1 LQKFVTLS
9 LKALFLFLSFTTL
22 SYAQITQSV
31 EGKKQPLWEGG
42 VAMVGALVPAYPAS
56 EDTNFFALPFPAFF
70 YRGDVLRAD
79 EEGGMRGR
87 FFKSSNLEVNL
98 SIGGSLPANSK
109 DVAIRQGMPDL
120 KTMVEVGPGILS
132 TLWKK
137 KGDFNAKL
145 GLNIPVRT
153 ALTVDFFEAKER
165 GIVFNPLLYL
175 ITENLFADGL
185 LSFTGLSTV
194 FASHKFQKVFYQV
207 DQQFAQPGR
216 AAYGA
221 NSGYLGTTLSQG
233 FARTLFKDTRAFI
246 GGSYNYYKGSSNEN
260 SPLFRRKENF
270 SVAIGLVWW
279 FYESSTLEN
288 N

>member
-1 LQKFVTLS
+1 LQKALS
-9 LKALFLFLSFTTL
+9 LLLLLAVSFNPK
-22 SYAQITQSV
+22 AQITQSV
-31 EGKKQPLWEGG
+31 EGRQLPLWEGG
-42 VAMVGALVPAYPAS
+42 VALVGALVPAYPAS

-109 DVAIRQGMPDL
+109 DVAIRKGMPDL

-132 TLWKK
+132 TLWRK
-137 KGDFNAKL
+137 KGDYNAKL
-145 GLNIPVRT
+145 GLNIPVR
-153 ALTVDFFEAKER
+153 AAWTVDLFEAKER
-165 GIVFNPLLYL
+165 GIVLNPLLYL

-185 LSFTGLSTV
+185 LSFTGLSAV
-194 FASHKFQKVFYQV
+194 VASHKFHKVFYQV
-207 DQQFAQPGR
+207 DQQFSQPGR

-221 NSGYLGTTLSQG
+221 QSGYLGTTLSQG
-233 FARTLFKDTRAFI
+233 FARTLFKGTRAFV

-260 SPLFRRKENF
+260 SPLFRRKDNF

-279 FYESSTLEN
+279 FYKSSTYEN